1 MAHLLT
7 SVVAHKGK
15 VALTVVLIFAV
26 LFGASRL
33 PDTRA
38 RESALL
44 VTERDVTQY
53 VQLSGEVVATDEIEL
68 AFATAGK
75 IATIEATQG
84 INVEPGHVLARLES
98 GRLEA
103 DLAQA
108 YGSIA
113 VAEATVVAANATLQK
128 AESNLALVQAQNR
141 GVDATVTSAHTALSI
156 TKTEQATLVAN
167 AYRELLNNDL
177 QAYQLDAFRTLT
189 TPVISGSY
197 NADIPGEYNLEFYR
211 SGARSNYS
219 IRYSGLENGTVSVD
233 DYDLSV
239 ELGTRGLFITLP
251 AAGEGESYGTS
262 EWVVPVPN
270 TRSTSYQTKLST
282 YHKALETQKQT
293 VSHAEATL
301 ENLLAQ
307 QVVGEQVAIT
317 TAQESQAQ
325 AVVAEANAHLLQA
338 QATLQQARA
347 QVARIEAQLADAIIT
362 APFAGVIAK
371 IDRSVGETIG
381 IGVPVMTLVSDGG
394 YELRMNIPEIDVAKI
409 DVGSNAMVT
418 LDAYGESISW
428 PGVITEIELIE
439 TEVDGVPV
447 YVSTITL
454 SESDKRIRIGM
465 NARAR
470 IHIQTVSHVV
480 AVPASYVLFAEE
492 GPLVF
497 VQNDTQVEQRAVTLG
512 LRGTD
517 NYFVVTSG
525 LTDGEHIVKPIRN

>member
-1 MAHLLT
+1 MPHLLKT
-7 SVVAHKGK
+7 VVAHKGK
-15 VALTVVLIFAV
+15 VALAGVMILAI

-33 PDTRA
+33 PDTRVG
-38 RESALL
+38 ESALL
-44 VTERDVTQY
+44 VTQRDVTQY
-53 VQLSGEVVATDEIEL
+53 VQLSGEVAATDEIEL

-84 INVEPGHVLARLES
+84 MSVERGHVLARLES

-108 YGSIA
+108 HGSVA
-113 VAEATVVAANATLQK
+113 AAEAAAVAANATLQK
-128 AESNLALVQAQNR
+128 AESNLDLVQAQNR

-177 QAYQLDAFRTLT
+177 QVYQLDAFRTLT
-189 TPVISGSY
+189 APVISGSY
-197 NADIPGEYNLEFYR
+197 NSDIPGEYNLEFYR
-211 SGARSNYS
+211 SGAGSGYS
-219 IRYSGLENGTVSVD
+219 IRYSGLENGTVSID
-233 DYDLSV
+233 DYDLPV
-239 ELGTRGLFITLP
+239 KLGTRGLFITLL
-251 AAGEGESYGTS
+251 AAGEEDPYSTS
-262 EWVVPVPN
+262 EWIIPVPN
-270 TRSTSYQTKLST
+270 TRSTSYQTKLSA
-282 YHKALETQKQT
+282 HDKALETQKQT

-325 AVVAEANAHLLQA
+325 AIVAEANANLLQA
-338 QATLQQARA
+338 QAALQQARA
-347 QVARIEAQLADAIIT
+347 QVARIEAQLADTIIT
-362 APFAGVIAK
+362 APFAGLIAK

-394 YELRMNIPEIDVAKI
+394 YELRMNVPEIDIAKI
-409 DVGSNAMVT
+409 DIGSKAIVT

-447 YVSTITL
+447 YVSIITL
-454 SESDKRIRIGM
+454 SEPDKRIRIGM

-470 IHIQTVSHVV
+470 IDIHTVSQVV

-492 GPLVF
+492 GSLVF
-497 VQNDTQVEQRAVTLG
+497 VRNNQQIEQRALTLG

-525 LTDGEHIVKPIRN
+525 LTAGEHIVKPVSN